1 MTVIAPGATI
11 GILGGGQLGRML
23 AIAAARLGYR
33 CHIFAPDAESPAG
46 DVSAALTRA
55 SYDDVDAL
63 RAFAGAVDVVTL
75 EFENVPVPAVKQL
88 AALKPVRP
96 GARALQVTQDRLAE
110 KDFARGL
117 ALDTAPYRAIN
128 DVAELKAALTALG
141 TPAILKTRRLGYDG
155 KGQVRVKTADELPVA
170 IAELGGTDL
179 IYEGLVT
186 FTRELSVVV
195 ARGTDGSLAVYPPV
209 ENEHR
214 DGILACTLAPA
225 PELAPDQAELAQ
237 AVGVSVAE
245 ALDHIGVLCVELF
258 DTPDGIVA
266 NEIAPRVHNSG
277 HWSIEGAVT
286 SQFENHVRG
295 VLGLPLGD
303 PSARGVAAMVN
314 IVGTEPELAALL
326 AIPGASVHT
335 YGKSPRTGRK
345 LAHVTLVADSV
356 DALAVPLARARVLCD
371 AAWDA

>member
-55 SYDDVDAL
+55 SYDDVEAL

-110 KDFARGL
+110 KDFAQGL
-117 ALDTAPYRAIN
+117 ALDTAPYRAVN

-155 KGQVRVKTADELPVA
+155 KGQVRIRNADEADAAWSEIGGSNNILEGFVA
-170 IAELGGTDL
+170 FD
-179 IYEGLVT
+179 
-186 FTRELSVVV
+186 FELSIVA
-195 ARGTDGSLAVYPPV
+195 ARGADGAFRAFDAVRNRH
-209 ENEHR
+209 E
-214 DGILACTLAPA
+214 DGILRESRVPSAAPRSTIEA
-225 PELAPDQAELAQ
+225 ATAAAQ
-237 AVGVSVAE
+237 RMAE
-245 ALDHIGVLCVELF
+245 ALDYIGVFAVEFFVLK
-258 DTPDGIVA
+258 DGRIAV
-266 NEIAPRVHNSG
+266 NEMAPRVHNSG
-277 HWSIEGAVT
+277 HWTIDACRT
-286 SQFENHVRG
+286 DQFEQHVRA
-295 VLGLPLGD
+295 VCGLPLGPVERHSD
-303 PSARGVAAMVN
+303 VMMENLLGDEIDAWP
-314 IVGTEPELAALL
+314 ALL
-326 AIPGASVHT
+326 ADPAAKLHL
-335 YGKSPRTGRK
+335 YGKSEARPGRK
-345 LAHVTLVADSV
+345 MGHVTRLS
-356 DALAVPLARARVLCD
+356 PRS
-371 AAWDA
+371 

>member
-1 MTVIAPGATI
+1 MGCGDWQFSKLIDWS
-11 GILGGGQLGRML
+11 GIDYHG
-23 AIAAARLGYR
+23 
-33 CHIFAPDAESPAG
+33 F
-46 DVSAALTRA
+46 
-55 SYDDVDAL
+55 
-63 RAFAGAVDVVTL
+63 
-75 EFENVPVPAVKQL
+75 
-88 AALKPVRP
+88 
-96 GARALQVTQDRLAE
+96 
-110 KDFARGL
+110 
-117 ALDTAPYRAIN
+117 
-128 DVAELKAALTALG
+128 DVAPVVISNNVDQFASDNVSFSHYSG
-141 TPAILKTRRLGYDG
+141 N
-155 KGQVRVKTADELPVA
+155 ADELPAA

-345 LAHVTLVADSV
+345 LAHVTLVAESA
-356 DALAVPLARARVLCD
+356 DALAAPLARARVLCD

>member
-1 MTVIAPGATI
+1 MRL
-11 GILGGGQLGRML
+11 GILGGGQLAWML
-23 AIAAARLGYR
+23 AQAAEPLGVSVAVLDPSPDCAAGRIADHVVAAY
-33 CHIFAPDAESPAG
+33 DDPAG
-46 DVSAALTRA
+46 LDEVSK
-55 SYDDVDAL
+55 
-63 RAFAGAVDVVTL
+63 GADVVTY
-75 EFENVPVPAVKQL
+75 EFENVPAAAVTRLAEHGVPVLPFPASL
-88 AALKPVRP
+88 TI
-96 GARALQVTQDRLAE
+96 TQDRARE
-110 KDFARGL
+110 KELMAGL
-117 ALDTAPYRAIN
+117 GIKVAPYALIDSADDAAAALDKVGAP
-128 DVAELKAALTALG
+128 G
-141 TPAILKTRRLGYDG
+141 ILKTRRLGYDG
-155 KGQVRVKTADELPVA
+155 KGQVRVKTADDLPAA

-179 IYEGLVT
+179 IYEGLIT